1 MGRGRASSE
10 VIGANDERGFRRVGD
25 RRLSRHEDE
34 LLSVRSAAD
43 AVDLR
48 NRSRLKVSIESA
60 GFWVLHEIDPQGLL
74 KRGGYEIRA
83 ARQIMFFLPRFM
95 ARLLRADAAAL
106 IEAPL
111 KFGLPELPT
120 GDVSVRWTNPA
131 IAFARYGNNALR
143 DLGEELAAACDSIVE
158 GGLGASA
165 QAR

>member
-1 MGRGRASSE
+1 MNAESIESVTVAYPGTTANYFQCDRLLTQSISE
-10 VIGANDERGFRRVGD
+10 IVP
-25 RRLSRHEDE
+25 
-34 LLSVRSAAD
+34 
-43 AVDLR
+43 
-48 NRSRLKVSIESA
+48 RLKVSIESA
-60 GFWVLHEIDPQGLL
+60 GFWILHEIDAQGLL

-83 ARQIMFFLPRFM
+83 ARQILFFHPRFM

-111 KFGLPELPT
+111 KFGLLELPT
-120 GDVSVRWTNPA
+120 GDVSVRWINPA